1 MNCTKKGLK
10 GSGYCVN
17 GKRGMSKIFFQKDEK
32 KIWQLGKKVRPLSN
46 FSEKKRSGERNLIA
60 HGKQQELIDILKLA
74 NRAKALDF

>member
-1 MNCTKKGLK
+1 M
-10 GSGYCVN
+10 N
-17 GKRGMSKIFFQKDEK
+17 GKRGMSKIFFKKDEK

-46 FSEKKRSGERNLIA
+46 FSEKKRSGERNLTA